1 MNWLKILVGLS
12 AVIIAGCA
20 AFFSVTGLGVLFA
33 GASTSVMVMAG
44 SLEFA
49 KLVAATYLKQT
60 WGEIKGFNK
69 WYLTLSVGIL
79 MIITSAGIFGYLSNA
94 FQQQSL
100 QLQQVDREVEVWQTK
115 IDQNNTQIIQLSTQI
130 TEFNT
135 NQGKI
140 IDGGTVNS
148 RLIRSIDNRDKEIGK
163 LNDKIGKLQEE
174 NAKNTE
180 EINKIKIANIDLE
193 KEIGGFRFV
202 AEAFGIELKN
212 VVKFFIFL
220 IVIVFD
226 PLAIALIIAF
236 NGLVMKREEEKVPSM
251 YEVYGEKPILA
262 SEKDAEVFFNE
273 IENPTSPNEVL
284 VEAVE
289 QYEEKKKE
297 TDSDSTNVEEVT
309 LNDELLKKKV
319 VEQSS
324 ETSKTDIDLTKLNR
338 DFSARGI
345 DLDGDGTID
354 GIDTDG
360 DGLINKVTAHPNRA
374 MVMKDILPYYARPE
388 FNWNDTQKWIND
400 QNAVNYWLTHKE
412 PIKYPTDFN
421 SKTY

>member
-1 MNWLKILVGLS
+1 MNWLKFLVGVS

-60 WGEIKGFNK
+60 WDDIKGFNK
-69 WYLTLSVGIL
+69 WYLTISVGIL

-100 QLQQVDREVEVWQTK
+100 QLQQVDREVAVWQTK
-115 IDQNNTQIIQLSTQI
+115 IDQNNTQITQLSTQI
-130 TEFNT
+130 TESNT

-140 IDGGTVNS
+140 LDGGKVNS
-148 RLIRSIDNRDKEIGK
+148 RLLRSVDNRDREISK
-163 LNDKIGKLQEE
+163 LNDKISKLQTE

-262 SEKDAEVFFNE
+262 SEKDVEVFFNE
-273 IENPTSPNEVL
+273 IENPTPPNEAL

-297 TDSDSTNVEEVT
+297 TDSDSTNVEEDT
-309 LNDELLKKKV
+309 LIDELLKKK
-319 VEQSS
+319 S
-324 ETSKTDIDLTKLNR
+324 
-338 DFSARGI
+338 
-345 DLDGDGTID
+345 
-354 GIDTDG
+354 
-360 DGLINKVTAHPNRA
+360 
-374 MVMKDILPYYARPE
+374 
-388 FNWNDTQKWIND
+388 
-400 QNAVNYWLTHKE
+400 
-412 PIKYPTDFN
+412 
-421 SKTY
+421 

>member
-1 MNWLKILVGLS
+1 MNWLKILVGVS

-60 WGEIKGFNK
+60 WDDIKGFNK

-79 MIITSAGIFGYLSNA
+79 MLITSAGIFGYLSNA

-100 QLQQVDREVEVWQTK
+100 QLQQVDREVAVWQTK
-115 IDQNNTQIIQLSTQI
+115 IDQNNTQITQLSTQI
-130 TEFNT
+130 TESNT

-140 IDGGTVNS
+140 LDGGKVNS
-148 RLIRSIDNRDKEIGK
+148 RLLRSVDNRDRQISR

-180 EINKIKIANIDLE
+180 KINEIKIANLDLE
-193 KEIGGFRFV
+193 KEVGGFRFV
-202 AEAFGIELKN
+202 AEAFGVELKN

-236 NGLVMKREEEKVPSM
+236 NGLVMKREEVSVPKM
-251 YEVYGEKPILA
+251 YEVYGETTKEEPILA
-262 SEKDAEVFFNE
+262 SEKDAEIFFNE
-273 IENPTSPNEVL
+273 IENPTPPNEEL
-284 VEAVE
+284 IQAK
-289 QYEEKKKE
+289 EEYDE
-297 TDSDSTNVEEVT
+297 T
-309 LNDELLKKKV
+309 LKKKSMN
-319 VEQSS
+319 QLKKLL
-324 ETSKTDIDLTKLNR
+324 SKILNLK
-338 DFSARGI
+338 G
-345 DLDGDGTID
+345 
-354 GIDTDG
+354 
-360 DGLINKVTAHPNRA
+360 
-374 MVMKDILPYYARPE
+374 
-388 FNWNDTQKWIND
+388 
-400 QNAVNYWLTHKE
+400 
-412 PIKYPTDFN
+412 
-421 SKTY
+421 